1 MAGRGEKV
9 SVATSGLF
17 GHLRFPPVHT
27 FLYWIMILKLS
38 DPVVCIQAYLNCH
51 IINAEPGV

>member
-9 SVATSGLF
+9 SVASSGLF

-27 FLYWIMILKLS
+27 FLY
-38 DPVVCIQAYLNCH
+38 
-51 IINAEPGV
+51 